1 MLSSCNTSSTKKKV
15 VNINS
20 SNLKN
25 DLYFLDSLHLTNAIA
40 KNTSNVDLQK
50 LVKDFYIRRDF
61 KFVWINST
69 GINEF
74 GKNLFNML
82 NNQLPILNSD
92 TLSLSRISTG
102 KIQKLFYSFLNK
114 SEVKNDSLAINL
126 EILLTISFY
135 EYAQRNWQGVSEVQS
150 EKVDWFIKRKK
161 IKYQLLLDSLLSLSP
176 SKLSTF
182 TPVYKQY
189 SLLKEFLFRFQKII
203 EL

>member
-15 VNINS
+15 VHINS
-20 SNLKN
+20 RNLKN

-40 KNTSNVDLQK
+40 KNTSNIDLQK

-102 KIQKLFYSFLNK
+102 KIQKLFYSFLN
-114 SEVKNDSLAINL
+114 LAV
-126 EILLTISFY
+126 
-135 EYAQRNWQGVSEVQS
+135 RV
-150 EKVDWFIKRKK
+150 
-161 IKYQLLLDSLLSLSP
+161 
-176 SKLSTF
+176 
-182 TPVYKQY
+182 
-189 SLLKEFLFRFQKII
+189 
-203 EL
+203 

>member
-20 SNLKN
+20 RNLKN

-61 KFVWINST
+61 EFVWINST

-102 KIQKLFYSFLNK
+102 KIHKLFYSFLNK

-135 EYAQRNWQGVSEVQS
+135 ECAQRNWQGVSEVQS

-161 IKYQLLLDSLLSLSP
+161 IK
-176 SKLSTF
+176 
-182 TPVYKQY
+182 
-189 SLLKEFLFRFQKII
+189 
-203 EL
+203 